1 MAKNNGFPRIP
12 DSEFEA
18 RIAAVKGKMRER
30 NIDLLVLYSNAL
42 DPGHVRY
49 LADVA
54 GINESVATVIPL
66 EGDAIVCSGQA
77 CQVWSKHK
85 SRVKDVH
92 IFPELSEVGGSEYPV
107 CHQFIFSN
115 LFQDLVQKHTIN
127 KIGTGL

>member
-49 LADVA
+49 LADVV
-54 GINESVATVIPL
+54 GINESAAMVIPA
-66 EGDAIVCSGQA
+66 EGDPIVCSGQA
-77 CQVWSKHK
+77 CQAWSKHK
-85 SRVKDVH
+85 SRVKEVR
-92 IFPELSEVGGSEYPV
+92 IFPEVGEVAGTEYLV
-107 CHQFIFSN
+107 GDQFTFSSFVPGASAKA
-115 LFQDLVQKHTIN
+115 LH
-127 KIGTGL
+127 